1 MWRFACGLRRFL
13 RASSDGAPRTTRLAG
28 WRSGLDIAKVVPRS
42 EKKGQLLVSDPDAV
56 GSILRRG
63 QTDMGLADGHGSA
76 DPVGSGTLSDSD
88 HALRRGWVTDKVAD
102 LMFRSTTMSVS
113 TILGSWIT
121 CTNFLEIQVKVA
133 VRQTYVSPDALGDCI
148 PCGPAWV
155 TLERRGTTND
165 ACHICH
171 TPPCAQAR
179 ASWQLWARGRTST
192 CGSTCCVT
200 TLAIMYVAGVPT

>member
-1 MWRFACGLRRFL
+1 MLLLIVEWVG
-13 RASSDGAPRTTRLAG
+13 RAGRLAYFATAWPLATLRVG
-28 WRSGLDIAKVVPRS
+28 NGREGRWP
-42 EKKGQLLVSDPDAV
+42 LLPAC
-56 GSILRRG
+56 RR
-63 QTDMGLADGHGSA
+63 LAYFA
-76 DPVGSGTLSDSD
+76 TAWPW
-88 HALRRGWVTDKVAD
+88 ATDKEVD
-102 LMFRSTTMSVS
+102 MMFRSTTMSVS

-121 CTNFLEIQVKVA
+121 STNCLEIQVKVA

-200 TLAIMYVAGVPT
+200 TLAIMHVAGVPTKAAPLWPVRP